1 MALPEIINSPAPT
14 PPTKL
19 SCSAKLVMSKKQARE
34 LRRML
39 NPLTRPAQVSPRKKV
54 AWRLVRK
61 WFNRYEKP
69 TLIGRD
75 VIAVSKDGKTQIPMR
90 LKNVRISKAG
100 GRKRNYKFEATP
112 V

>member
-1 MALPEIINSPAPT
+1 MLPKIIKSPAPA

-39 NPLTRPAQVSPRKKV
+39 NPLTRPTQVSPRKKV

-75 VIAVSKDGKTQIPMR
+75 VVAVSKDGKTQIPMR
-90 LKNVRISKAG
+90 IKNVRISKAG
-100 GRKRNYKFEATP
+100 SHKRSYEFETVP
-112 V
+112 I